1 MNRALKPKKPFHV
14 SDPNFCDGCGAMLP
28 QIPEVGDIQC
38 LNCKKMIPVDDFEA
52 VETTYTIWFNKV
64 SRLNYINSMIMI
76 QFFGINNL

>member
-1 MNRALKPKKPFHV
+1 MNRTLKPKKQFHV

-64 SRLNYINSMIMI
+64 SRLNYINSLIMI
-76 QFFGINNL
+76 